1 MDVSGMSLQAS
12 DVSGQRVVRVHDIP
26 MDATVGELTRT
37 LLSKMEL
44 PQNTGGDPQTYQVR
58 LDREGRYLH
67 AGESVGEVLQENDHI
82 RLLPHITAG

>member
-1 MDVSGMSLQAS
+1 MGNSGVSLQAS
-12 DVSGQRVVRVHDIP
+12 DASGQRVVRVRDVPI
-26 MDATVGELTRT
+26 DATIGELTRT

-44 PQNTGGDPQTYQVR
+44 PQNKGGDPLTYQVR

-67 AGESVGEVLQENDHI
+67 AGESVGESLQENDHV